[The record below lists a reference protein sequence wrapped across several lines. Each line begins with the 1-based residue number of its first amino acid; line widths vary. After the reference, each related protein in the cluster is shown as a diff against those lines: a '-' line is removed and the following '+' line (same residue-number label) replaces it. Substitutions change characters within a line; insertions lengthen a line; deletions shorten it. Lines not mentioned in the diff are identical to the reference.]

1 MRFYDAGDIRLHLP
15 WPRMLAALED
25 ALRGDVN
32 APLRVNHAI
41 EVPGKQPASL
51 LLMPAWRAGRRI
63 GVKLVTVFPG
73 NAERGRRS
81 VAAIYAMFDA
91 NDGTPIWA
99 QPASLGSPIKP
110 RPRPHPGYPHATVI
124 DRWGINILWGILSTP
139 VIDLDTQ
146 RMYVV
151 NWTSPDGT
159 VDNSA
164 FELHAIDIT
173 NGQDVSA
180 PLAVAASAPSQPSE
194 RPYWRS

>member
-91 NDGTPIWA
+91 NDGTPLA
-99 QPASLGSPIKP
+99 VFDGEELTARRTAGASAYASSSSSSSWKAC
-110 RPRPHPGYPHATVI
+110 RSRS
-124 DRWGINILWGILSTP
+124 ST
-139 VIDLDTQ
+139 
-146 RMYVV
+146 
-151 NWTSPDGT
+151 TSP
-159 VDNSA
+159 SA
-164 FELHAIDIT
+164 RISRCVLGPGLPF
-173 NGQDVSA
+173 GSA
-180 PLAVAASAPSQPSE
+180 RYQA
-194 RPYWRS
+194 